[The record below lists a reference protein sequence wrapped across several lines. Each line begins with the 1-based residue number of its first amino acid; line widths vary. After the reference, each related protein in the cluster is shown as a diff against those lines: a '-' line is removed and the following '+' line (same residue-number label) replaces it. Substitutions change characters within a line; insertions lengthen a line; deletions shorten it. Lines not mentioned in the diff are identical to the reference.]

1 MMELQNDIVIQ
12 CTCCGERIYISKES
26 VDSNVYSDEHH
37 LGMGTELLYHI
48 SDDICCPNCG
58 RPIHYEIHGSEYP
71 AGAYN
76 NDWADISGN
85 GVYLER
91 PRMDIIYEFYDDE
104 IDEAYNAADLLQRR
118 IIRISQNPDEVFNMT
133 SRQFE
138 ELVERLYQNM
148 GFRTTL
154 TPATRDGGKDIIAKK
169 YYESNLPIVRYTD
182 CKLYSLN
189 HTVGEPIIRGIHGV
203 LHDNRIKQVVI
214 VTTSRFTRDAFDYAK
229 RQGTQIE
236 LVDGYILQKMIEKD
250 AERYYKRFR

>member
-1 MMELQNDIVIQ
+1 
-12 CTCCGERIYISKES
+12 
-26 VDSNVYSDEHH
+26 
-37 LGMGTELLYHI
+37 
-48 SDDICCPNCG
+48 
-58 RPIHYEIHGSEYP
+58 
-71 AGAYN
+71 
-76 NDWADISGN
+76 
-85 GVYLER
+85 
-91 PRMDIIYEFYDDE
+91 
-104 IDEAYNAADLLQRR
+104 
-118 IIRISQNPDEVFNMT
+118 MT

-169 YYESNLPIVRYTD
+169 YYESNLPIVRYID

-203 LHDNRIKQVVI
+203 LHDNRINQVVI